1 MTTLLDKLLEETG
14 TSIQETFDDIYDHL
28 ETIYH
33 RCELDQYT
41 KKDLQAE
48 LKELLERMV

>member
-1 MTTLLDKLLEETG
+1 MTLLDRVLEDCG
-14 TSIQETFDDIYDHL
+14 TSIQEAFDDIYDHL

-41 KKDLQAE
+41 KADLKAE
-48 LKELLERMV
+48 IKELLERMI

>member
-1 MTTLLDKLLEETG
+1 MQLLDRVVEDCC
-14 TSIQETFDDIYDHL
+14 TSINEAFDDIYDRL

-48 LKELLERMV
+48 LKELLERMI